1 MFMLSSRKISLAST
15 HLKFNAQS
23 SPISIIQFAAASRA
37 TVWRHWFCC
46 AGRHRNVAN
55 ESVGEFKHPVQA
67 DVCVNKMYCISA
79 AVFYSEWVKHYG
91 FAWLRLTV
99 DICVKK
105 SLRNSVQSTQKLFCF
120 YCSKIGLCMRNVL
133 KDSCGFYKYLP
144 QM

>member
-91 FAWLRLTV
+91 FACL

-120 YCSKIGLCMRNVL
+120 YCSKIGLCMRNVWH
-133 KDSCGFYKYLP
+133 S
-144 QM
+144 